1 MLKEYEKMKE
11 EKKIKDLI
19 PALNLACV
27 AGVAKVL
34 FDRKIFDRT

>member
-1 MLKEYEKMKE
+1 MKE

-34 FDRKIFDRT
+34 LVHL